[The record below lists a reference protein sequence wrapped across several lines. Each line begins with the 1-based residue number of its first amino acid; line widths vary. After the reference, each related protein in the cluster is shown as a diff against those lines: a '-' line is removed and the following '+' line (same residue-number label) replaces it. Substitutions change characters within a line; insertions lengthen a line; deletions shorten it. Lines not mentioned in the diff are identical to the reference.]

1 MDYTPWG
8 WTHLRTFSVARV
20 AVGQVIGQAP
30 AGVEPQLQPHGG
42 LELRGAE
49 QPFRVAQRSV
59 LGMAGAFTLAPA
71 DSEPSAYPL
80 E

>member
-49 QPFRVAQRSV
+49 
-59 LGMAGAFTLAPA
+59 
-71 DSEPSAYPL
+71 
-80 E
+80 